1 MIKAEFKSYGSYT
14 TDSVSQWDLN
24 QKLTISGLDI
34 NVAPVLAFSCFG
46 MYESIIVQSKL
57 SDGVITCDVPNA
69 ILQFGKNLNVDLCSE
84 TGGQYKAF
92 EKMIIPVNRRKKP
105 SDYLFTDNVPLS
117 TAESIKA
124 DLEEDINSNKTYM
137 DKVKTELKNDN
148 KTLNGRI
155 DTILTGTVNATKLVT
170 VHSATIRNNSA
181 SDLTFKISSKD
192 NETLKSIKDKSPTV
206 INANVI
212 AKALDGVAINGKG
225 IPSSYNVEST
235 NDEYVITVY
244 SGSSSVVG
252 QYVFM
257 AVVTIAY
264 KDTATD
270 ISSAELKDI
279 RTGANGTTYPTA
291 GDAVREQIN
300 DLKKELDDSN
310 LDENVLQIQKNMNDI
325 SQLKESLGNQEV
337 YSEGLKKS
345 AVLNDAI
352 TETLYTGSAKNAPD
366 TINKMYDSKNNHW
379 QQFDSIFL
387 GIVYE
392 VKEGE
397 QYVISGTSLNER
409 FQLVNFF
416 DTLETDR
423 VLDFYPKVSDTYSGL
438 KVVMELLT
446 VPKNANYMVLNTH
459 QDSTITVGKVTGY
472 KDFKSEIE
480 QSLNDLEKAS
490 IDVTEKTSEL
500 DQSCVKNE
508 VTTDS
513 VYNGRAGDNKNILN
527 KMCLLESD
535 GWQTFDEDYCSVSYA
550 VIEGEQYRITG
561 TNINSSF
568 SLINLFNSIEEVKG
582 IQYYPSKDMVDAD
595 KKHYTGLTIQDYVVK
610 IPSGCVRMVLN
621 SHRSS
626 TIKIEKITGY
636 KDFKSETE
644 KTLTDLN
651 NSDDLKDF
659 QIKNLQQRLFD
670 TGKYNDFAF
679 KEFDKTYFAFV
690 IDDSNKTLYPI
701 YKIFHDKGVKL
712 SSATIP
718 GNLNIAVEGIGTN
731 KDVLDLIVA
740 DGGEVLVHYYGNL
753 IDIGE
758 QAPDTDRTYLNT
770 VEDWDS
776 RIVVTKKALED
787 MGYKIRGVIRADY
800 TSSRTKTGEQ
810 YCREYYDYS
819 DGLGTSP
826 QYTLTRMFVHNFSTV
841 EDFKKW
847 IDKCCEKPG
856 FYPICTHGSESV
868 NDNMDEILDYIL
880 NKDNCECTTYKDVY
894 DQFRSTVLENRIKAL
909 EEKVSG

>member
-1 MIKAEFKSYGSYT
+1 MKKTVKGFV
-14 TDSVSQWDLN
+14 DSEGN
-24 QKLTISGLDI
+24 E
-34 NVAPVLAFSCFG
+34 
-46 MYESIIVQSKL
+46 Y
-57 SDGVITCDVPNA
+57 
-69 ILQFGKNLNVDLCSE
+69 
-84 TGGQYKAF
+84 QYKDEIARSQ
-92 EKMIIPVNRRKKP
+92 NQ
-105 SDYLFTDNVPLS
+105 N
-117 TAESIKA
+117 
-124 DLEEDINSNKTYM
+124 LEEEINSNKTYM

-155 DTILTGTVNATKLVT
+155 DTILTSTVNTTKLVT

-264 KDTATD
+264 EDIATD
-270 ISSAELKDI
+270 ISSAELKDV
-279 RTGANGTTYPTA
+279 RVGTDGTTYESA
-291 GDAVREQIN
+291 GEAVRQQIGS
-300 DLKKELDDSN
+300 LK
-310 LDENVLQIQKNMNDI
+310 
-325 SQLKESLGNQEV
+325 V
-337 YSEGLKKS
+337 YSDGLKKS
-345 AVLNDAI
+345 VVLNDAI
-352 TETLYTGSAKNAPD
+352 IETLYTGSAKNAPD
-366 TINKMYDSKNNHW
+366 TINKIYDSKNNHW

-423 VLDFYPKVSDTYSGL
+423 VLDFYPKVSDTYSSL

-490 IDVTEKTSEL
+490 IDVTKKTSEL

-508 VTTDS
+508 MMTDS
-513 VYNGRAGDNKNILN
+513 VYNGRAGDNPNILN

-535 GWQTFDEDYCSVSYA
+535 RWQTFDTDYCSVSYSVA
-550 VIEGEQYRITG
+550 KGEQYRITG
-561 TNINSSF
+561 TNINNSF
-568 SLINLFNSIEEVKG
+568 SLINLFNSMEEVKG

-595 KKHYTGLTIQDYVVK
+595 KKHYTGLKIQDYVVK
-610 IPSGCVRMVLN
+610 IPPGCVRMVLN

-701 YKIFHDKGVKL
+701 YKKFHDKGVKL

>member
-1 MIKAEFKSYGSYT
+1 MTKIQELLDNLLHKKLGRDVRQSIH
-14 TDSVSQWDLN
+14 DSIEQCYKDATGHPES
-24 QKLTISGLDI
+24 
-34 NVAPVLAFSCFG
+34 VA
-46 MYESIIVQSKL
+46 
-57 SDGVITCDVPNA
+57 GVIEEN
-69 ILQFGKNLNVDLCSE
+69 KNMQKQLDSN
-84 TGGQYKAF
+84 
-92 EKMIIPVNRRKKP
+92 
-105 SDYLFTDNVPLS
+105 
-117 TAESIKA
+117 
-124 DLEEDINSNKTYM
+124 INTI
-137 DKVKTELKNDN
+137 
-148 KTLNGRI
+148 NGRI
-155 DTILTGTVNATKLVT
+155 DTILTGTVNTTKLVT

-264 KDTATD
+264 EDIATD
-270 ISSAELKDI
+270 ISSAELKDV
-279 RTGANGTTYPTA
+279 RAGADGTVYKSA
-291 GDAVREQIN
+291 GEAVRMQTGNAQMMIDSLEKAMVSNEAISE
-300 DLKKELDDSN
+300 EL
-310 LDENVLQIQKNMNDI
+310 
-325 SQLKESLGNQEV
+325 
-337 YSEGLKKS
+337 YSGL
-345 AVLNDAI
+345 
-352 TETLYTGSAKNAPD
+352 AKNAPD
-366 TINKMYDSKNNHW
+366 TINKIYDSKNNHW
-379 QQFDSIFL
+379 QQFDSDYL

-423 VLDFYPKVSDTYSGL
+423 VLDFYPKVSDTYSSL

-490 IDVTEKTSEL
+490 IDVTKKTSEL

-508 VTTDS
+508 MMTDS
-513 VYNGRAGDNKNILN
+513 VYNGRAGDNPNILN

-535 GWQTFDEDYCSVSYA
+535 RWQTFDTDYCSVSYSVA
-550 VIEGEQYRITG
+550 KGEQYRITG
-561 TNINSSF
+561 TNINNSF
-568 SLINLFNSIEEVKG
+568 SLINLFNSMEEVKG

-595 KKHYTGLTIQDYVVK
+595 KKHYTGLKIQDYVVK
-610 IPSGCVRMVLN
+610 IPPGCVRMVLN

-701 YKIFHDKGVKL
+701 YKKFHDKGVKL

>member
-1 MIKAEFKSYGSYT
+1 MKKTVKGFV
-14 TDSVSQWDLN
+14 DSEGN
-24 QKLTISGLDI
+24 E
-34 NVAPVLAFSCFG
+34 
-46 MYESIIVQSKL
+46 Y
-57 SDGVITCDVPNA
+57 
-69 ILQFGKNLNVDLCSE
+69 
-84 TGGQYKAF
+84 QYKDEIARSQ
-92 EKMIIPVNRRKKP
+92 NQ
-105 SDYLFTDNVPLS
+105 N
-117 TAESIKA
+117 
-124 DLEEDINSNKTYM
+124 LEEEINSNKTYM

-155 DTILTGTVNATKLVT
+155 DTILTGTVNTTKLVT

-264 KDTATD
+264 EDIATD
-270 ISSAELKDI
+270 ISSAELKDV
-279 RTGANGTTYPTA
+279 RAGADGTVYKSA
-291 GDAVREQIN
+291 GEAVRQQIG
-300 DLKKELDDSN
+300 S
-310 LDENVLQIQKNMNDI
+310 
-325 SQLKESLGNQEV
+325 LKESLENQAV

-345 AVLNDAI
+345 AVLNDVI

-366 TINKMYDSKNNHW
+366 TINKIYDSKNNHW
-379 QQFDSIFL
+379 QQFDSGYL

-423 VLDFYPKVSDTYSGL
+423 VLDFYPKVSDKYGNL

-446 VPKNANYMVLNTH
+446 VPKNANYMLLNTH
-459 QDSTITVGKVTGY
+459 QDSTITVEKVTGY
-472 KDFKSEIE
+472 KDFKSE
-480 QSLNDLEKAS
+480 
-490 IDVTEKTSEL
+490 T
-500 DQSCVKNE
+500 
-508 VTTDS
+508 
-513 VYNGRAGDNKNILN
+513 
-527 KMCLLESD
+527 
-535 GWQTFDEDYCSVSYA
+535 
-550 VIEGEQYRITG
+550 
-561 TNINSSF
+561 
-568 SLINLFNSIEEVKG
+568 
-582 IQYYPSKDMVDAD
+582 
-595 KKHYTGLTIQDYVVK
+595 KKI
-610 IPSGCVRMVLN
+610 
-621 SHRSS
+621 
-626 TIKIEKITGY
+626 
-636 KDFKSETE
+636 
-644 KTLTDLN
+644 LTDLN

-670 TGKYNDFAF
+670 TGKYTDFAF

-712 SSATIP
+712 SSATIL
-718 GNLNIAVEGIGTN
+718 GNLNIAVDGIGTN

>member
-1 MIKAEFKSYGSYT
+1 MKKTVKGFV
-14 TDSVSQWDLN
+14 DSEGN
-24 QKLTISGLDI
+24 E
-34 NVAPVLAFSCFG
+34 
-46 MYESIIVQSKL
+46 Y
-57 SDGVITCDVPNA
+57 
-69 ILQFGKNLNVDLCSE
+69 
-84 TGGQYKAF
+84 QYKDEIARSQ
-92 EKMIIPVNRRKKP
+92 NQ
-105 SDYLFTDNVPLS
+105 N
-117 TAESIKA
+117 
-124 DLEEDINSNKTYM
+124 LEEEINSNKTYM

-155 DTILTGTVNATKLVT
+155 DTILTGTVNTTKLVT

-264 KDTATD
+264 EDIATD
-270 ISSAELKDI
+270 ISSAELKDV
-279 RTGANGTTYPTA
+279 RVGTDGTTYESA
-291 GDAVREQIN
+291 GEAVRQQIGS
-300 DLKKELDDSN
+300 LK
-310 LDENVLQIQKNMNDI
+310 
-325 SQLKESLGNQEV
+325 V
-337 YSEGLKKS
+337 YSDGLKKS
-345 AVLNDAI
+345 VVLNDAI
-352 TETLYTGSAKNAPD
+352 IETLYTGSAKNAPD
-366 TINKMYDSKNNHW
+366 TINKIYDSKNNHW

-423 VLDFYPKVSDTYSGL
+423 VLDFYPKVSDTYSSL

-490 IDVTEKTSEL
+490 IDVTKKTSEL

-508 VTTDS
+508 MMTDS
-513 VYNGRAGDNKNILN
+513 VYNGRAGDNPNILN

-535 GWQTFDEDYCSVSYA
+535 RWQTFDTDYCSVSYSVA
-550 VIEGEQYRITG
+550 KGEQYRITG
-561 TNINSSF
+561 TNINNSF
-568 SLINLFNSIEEVKG
+568 SLINLFNSMEEVKG

-595 KKHYTGLTIQDYVVK
+595 KKHYAGLKIQDYVVK
-610 IPSGCVRMVLN
+610 IPPGCVRMVLN

-701 YKIFHDKGVKL
+701 YKKFHDKGVKL

-770 VEDWDS
+770 VEDWNS

>member
-1 MIKAEFKSYGSYT
+1 MASHNDKASVADSDAHFIIDIVTRAIQNASDKS
-14 TDSVSQWDLN
+14 
-24 QKLTISGLDI
+24 
-34 NVAPVLAFSCFG
+34 
-46 MYESIIVQSKL
+46 EIVQFDHNSERLTFECSRYIEGHDMLNCNKVVVNYL
-57 SDGVITCDVPNA
+57 CGDAYGIYEVDDLKMKDSNTVTFSWLISSNVTQKIGKIHFAIMFECVQTNGEVTYKWNTKITESMQIVEGMNYGNTIVYENTDILEQWKQQLFGTSDGEISKIQEATNEC
-69 ILQFGKNLNVDLCSE
+69 L
-84 TGGQYKAF
+84 
-92 EKMIIPVNRRKKP
+92 KKIP
-105 SDYLFTDNVPLS
+105 SDYGDLNAKVDKNT
-117 TAESIKA
+117 TSIS
-124 DLEEDINSNKTYM
+124 E
-137 DKVKTELKNDN
+137 
-148 KTLNGRI
+148 
-155 DTILTGTVNATKLVT
+155 
-170 VHSATIRNNSA
+170 
-181 SDLTFKISSKD
+181 
-192 NETLKSIKDKSPTV
+192 
-206 INANVI
+206 
-212 AKALDGVAINGKG
+212 
-225 IPSSYNVEST
+225 
-235 NDEYVITVY
+235 
-244 SGSSSVVG
+244 
-252 QYVFM
+252 
-257 AVVTIAY
+257 
-264 KDTATD
+264 
-270 ISSAELKDI
+270 
-279 RTGANGTTYPTA
+279 
-291 GDAVREQIN
+291 
-300 DLKKELDDSN
+300 
-310 LDENVLQIQKNMNDI
+310 
-325 SQLKESLGNQEV
+325 LKESLGNQEV
-337 YSEGLKKS
+337 YSDGLKKS
-345 AVLNDAI
+345 VVLNDAI

-366 TINKMYDSKNNHW
+366 TINKLYDSKNNHW
-379 QQFDSIFL
+379 QQFDSNFL
-387 GIVYE
+387 GVVYE
-392 VKEGE
+392 VKDGE
-397 QYVISGTSLNER
+397 QYIISGTSLNER

-446 VPKNANYMVLNTH
+446 VPKNANYMLLNTH

-472 KDFKSEIE
+472 KDFKSETE
-480 QSLNDLEKAS
+480 KYLADLEKTS

-508 VTTDS
+508 MMTDS
-513 VYNGRAGDNKNILN
+513 VYKGRAGDNPNILN

-535 GWQTFDEDYCSVSYA
+535 GWQTFDADYCSVSYS

-568 SLINLFNSIEEVKG
+568 SLINLFDTMEDTTKG
-582 IQYYPSKDMVDAD
+582 ILYYPSKDMINAD
-595 KKHYTGLTIQDYVVK
+595 KEHYTGLKIQDYVVK
-610 IPSGCVRMVLN
+610 IPSGCVRIVLN

-690 IDDSNKTLYPI
+690 IDDSNETLYPI

>member
-24 QKLTISGLDI
+24 QKLTINGLDI

-57 SDGVITCDVPNA
+57 SNGVIICDVPNA

-124 DLEEDINSNKTYM
+124 DLEEEINSNKTYM

-155 DTILTGTVNATKLVT
+155 DTILTGTVNTTKLVT

-264 KDTATD
+264 EDIATD
-270 ISSAELKDI
+270 ISSAELKDV
-279 RTGANGTTYPTA
+279 RVGTDGTTYESA
-291 GDAVREQIN
+291 GEAVRQQIGS
-300 DLKKELDDSN
+300 LK
-310 LDENVLQIQKNMNDI
+310 
-325 SQLKESLGNQEV
+325 V
-337 YSEGLKKS
+337 YSDGLKKS
-345 AVLNDAI
+345 VVLNDAI
-352 TETLYTGSAKNAPD
+352 IETLYTGSAKNAPD
-366 TINKMYDSKNNHW
+366 TINKIYDSKNNHW

-423 VLDFYPKVSDTYSGL
+423 VLDFYPKVSDTYSSL

-490 IDVTEKTSEL
+490 IDVTKKTSEL

-508 VTTDS
+508 MMTDS
-513 VYNGRAGDNKNILN
+513 VYNGRAGDNPNILN

-535 GWQTFDEDYCSVSYA
+535 RWQTFDTDYCSVSYSVA
-550 VIEGEQYRITG
+550 KGEQYRITG
-561 TNINSSF
+561 TNINNSF
-568 SLINLFNSIEEVKG
+568 SLINLFNSMEEVKG

-595 KKHYTGLTIQDYVVK
+595 KKHYAGLKIQDYVVK
-610 IPSGCVRMVLN
+610 IPPGCVRMVLN

-701 YKIFHDKGVKL
+701 YKKFHDKGVKL

-770 VEDWDS
+770 VEDWNS

>member
-1 MIKAEFKSYGSYT
+1 MAKIQELLDNLLRKKLGRDVRQSIH
-14 TDSVSQWDLN
+14 DSIEQCYKDATGHPES
-24 QKLTISGLDI
+24 
-34 NVAPVLAFSCFG
+34 VA
-46 MYESIIVQSKL
+46 
-57 SDGVITCDVPNA
+57 GVIEEN
-69 ILQFGKNLNVDLCSE
+69 KNMQKQLDSN
-84 TGGQYKAF
+84 
-92 EKMIIPVNRRKKP
+92 
-105 SDYLFTDNVPLS
+105 
-117 TAESIKA
+117 
-124 DLEEDINSNKTYM
+124 INTI
-137 DKVKTELKNDN
+137 
-148 KTLNGRI
+148 NGRI
-155 DTILTGTVNATKLVT
+155 DTILTGTVNTTKLVT

-264 KDTATD
+264 EDIATD
-270 ISSAELKDI
+270 ISSAELKDV
-279 RTGANGTTYPTA
+279 RASADGTVYKSA
-291 GDAVREQIN
+291 GEAVRQQIGS
-300 DLKKELDDSN
+300 LK
-310 LDENVLQIQKNMNDI
+310 
-325 SQLKESLGNQEV
+325 V
-337 YSEGLKKS
+337 YSDGLKKS
-345 AVLNDAI
+345 VVLNDAI
-352 TETLYTGSAKNAPD
+352 IETLYTGLAKNAPD
-366 TINKMYDSKNNHW
+366 TINKIYDSKNNHW

-392 VKEGE
+392 VKEGD

-446 VPKNANYMVLNTH
+446 VPKNANYMLLNTH
-459 QDSTITVGKVTGY
+459 QDSTITVEKVTGY
-472 KDFKSEIE
+472 KDFKSETEKI
-480 QSLNDLEKAS
+480 LADLEKTS

-508 VTTDS
+508 IMTDS
-513 VYNGRAGDNKNILN
+513 VYNGRAGDNQNILN
-527 KMCLLESD
+527 KMCVLESD
-535 GWQTFDEDYCSVSYA
+535 HWQTFDTDYCGVSYSVA
-550 VIEGEQYRITG
+550 EGEQYRITG

-568 SLINLFNSIEEVKG
+568 SLINLFNSMEEVKG

-595 KKHYTGLTIQDYVVK
+595 KKHYTGLKIQDYVVK
-610 IPSGCVRMVLN
+610 IPPGCVRMVLN

-690 IDDSNKTLYPI
+690 IDDSNETLYPI

>member
-24 QKLTISGLDI
+24 QKLTINGLDI

-46 MYESIIVQSKL
+46 MYESIIVQSKR
-57 SDGVITCDVPNA
+57 SNGVITCDIPNA

-105 SDYLFTDNVPLS
+105 SDYLFTDNVSLS
-117 TAESIKA
+117 TYESIKA

-148 KTLNGRI
+148 KILNGRI
-155 DTILTGTVNATKLVT
+155 DTILTDAVNTTKLVT

-264 KDTATD
+264 EDTATD
-270 ISSAELKDI
+270 INSAELKDI

-310 LDENVLQIQKNMNDI
+310 LDENVSQIQKNMTDI

-366 TINKMYDSKNNHW
+366 TINKMYNSKNNHW
-379 QQFDSIFL
+379 QQFDSNFL

-416 DTLETDR
+416 DTLETDK
-423 VLDFYPKVSDTYSGL
+423 VLDFYPKVSDTYSSL

-446 VPKNANYMVLNTH
+446 VPKNANYMLLNTH
-459 QDSTITVGKVTGY
+459 QDSTITVEKVTGY
-472 KDFKSEIE
+472 KDFKSETEKI
-480 QSLNDLEKAS
+480 LADLEKTS

-508 VTTDS
+508 MMTDS
-513 VYNGRAGDNKNILN
+513 VYNGRAGDNPNILN

-535 GWQTFDEDYCSVSYA
+535 GWQTFDTDYCSVSYSVA
-550 VIEGEQYRITG
+550 EGEQYRITG
-561 TNINSSF
+561 TNINDSF
-568 SLINLFNSIEEVKG
+568 SLINLFNSMEEIKG
-582 IQYYPSKDMVDAD
+582 IQYYPSKDMVDAN
-595 KKHYTGLTIQDYVVK
+595 KKHYTGLKIQDYVVK

-701 YKIFHDKGVKL
+701 YKKFHDKGVKL

>member
-1 MIKAEFKSYGSYT
+1 MKKTVKGFV
-14 TDSVSQWDLN
+14 DSEGN
-24 QKLTISGLDI
+24 E
-34 NVAPVLAFSCFG
+34 
-46 MYESIIVQSKL
+46 Y
-57 SDGVITCDVPNA
+57 
-69 ILQFGKNLNVDLCSE
+69 
-84 TGGQYKAF
+84 QYKDEIARSQ
-92 EKMIIPVNRRKKP
+92 NQ
-105 SDYLFTDNVPLS
+105 N
-117 TAESIKA
+117 
-124 DLEEDINSNKTYM
+124 LEEEINSNKTYM

-155 DTILTGTVNATKLVT
+155 DTILTGTVNTTKLVT

-264 KDTATD
+264 EDIATD
-270 ISSAELKDI
+270 ISSAELKDV
-279 RTGANGTTYPTA
+279 RVGTDGTTYESA
-291 GDAVREQIN
+291 GEAVRQQIGS
-300 DLKKELDDSN
+300 LK
-310 LDENVLQIQKNMNDI
+310 
-325 SQLKESLGNQEV
+325 V
-337 YSEGLKKS
+337 YSDGLKKS
-345 AVLNDAI
+345 VVLNDAI
-352 TETLYTGSAKNAPD
+352 IETLYTGSAKNAPD
-366 TINKMYDSKNNHW
+366 TINKIYDSKNNHW

-423 VLDFYPKVSDTYSGL
+423 VLDFYPKVSDTYSSL

-446 VPKNANYMVLNTH
+446 VPKNANYMLLNTH
-459 QDSTITVGKVTGY
+459 QDSTITVEKVTGY
-472 KDFKSEIE
+472 KDFKSETE
-480 QSLNDLEKAS
+480 KYLADLEKTS
-490 IDVTEKTSEL
+490 IDVTKKTSEL

-508 VTTDS
+508 MMTDS
-513 VYNGRAGDNKNILN
+513 VYNGRAGDNPNILN

-535 GWQTFDEDYCSVSYA
+535 RWQTFDTDYCSVSYSVA
-550 VIEGEQYRITG
+550 KGEQYRITG
-561 TNINSSF
+561 TNINNSF
-568 SLINLFNSIEEVKG
+568 SLINLFNSMEEVKG

-595 KKHYTGLTIQDYVVK
+595 KKHYTGLKIQDYVVK
-610 IPSGCVRMVLN
+610 IPPGCVRMVLN

-690 IDDSNKTLYPI
+690 IDDSNETLYPI